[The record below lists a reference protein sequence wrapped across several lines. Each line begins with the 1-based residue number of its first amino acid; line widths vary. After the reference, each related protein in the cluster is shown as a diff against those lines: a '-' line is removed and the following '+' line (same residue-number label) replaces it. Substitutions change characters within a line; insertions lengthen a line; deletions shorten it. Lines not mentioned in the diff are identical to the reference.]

1 VTRPR
6 EEEIVRRL
14 RNLVVVAAL
23 GFGCMAPVVTQAQVE
38 PPGWGWGVLAERLL
52 GWADGLWS
60 AVAGSETEEPA
71 EEDSD
76 GETLIVDGEG
86 ETMAVDLGST
96 DSEAYPGYDP
106 DG

>member
-1 VTRPR
+1 MTRPR

-14 RNLVVVAAL
+14 RILVVVAAL

-38 PPGWGWGVLAERLL
+38 PPEWGWGVLTERLL
-52 GWADGLWS
+52 GWANGLWS
-60 AVAGSETEEPA
+60 AVAGSETGEPA
-71 EEDSD
+71 EEDSGD
-76 GETLIVDGEG
+76 EPPVLDGEG

-96 DSEAYPGYDP
+96 GSEAYPGYDP

>member
-1 VTRPR
+1 MTRPR

-14 RNLVVVAAL
+14 RILVVVVVAL

-38 PPGWGWGVLAERLL
+38 PPGWGWGALTERLL

-60 AVAGSETEEPA
+60 AVAGSETGEPA
-71 EEDSD
+71 EEDS
-76 GETLIVDGEG
+76 GETLVLDGEG